1 MPPKKTIAAK
11 AAATTVGA
19 STATTI
25 ESLYFQQYDAHVA
38 KYGPR
43 TAILLQ
49 VGKFYEVYDSIDVRT
64 GASRANAIAVVE
76 ACEVAI
82 DPKPT
87 EDPMRSR
94 VFWGFPEASL
104 AKFERML
111 VAKGYTV
118 VVIAQKK
125 DGAGDVIERVVD
137 HISSPGTFWDVEGGL
152 AVRKDE
158 QILLGIYIEP
168 YTDSEKGLPHWYVA
182 STAFDSMTG
191 KAVSTETDLTVLDG
205 KPVYDPIE
213 PFWSVYPPAEVVV
226 WWSSTTLLPPT
237 QKQIQALF
245 AGYTPLVH
253 IVHLDPKKEMSLL
266 EDRRRLT
273 FLTEIYRPDTAIG
286 IAEYLGVERHPFV
299 RRSLAL
305 LLAFIKDH
313 NPSYLRNLHAHT
325 LWCPD
330 EYCLLGNAALEQ
342 LAMLPPNA
350 ARPQESLLHWL
361 QKTTTSMGGRALR
374 ERCLKP
380 LTDCAELE
388 ARQERIATLRAAPAT
403 RAALDAGLKGV
414 FDLPRIYRRIQLGSA
429 TTDDLLQLVVTYKKA
444 AALLEATRGAVYGLQ
459 DGDVAAL
466 VSEHIAEVLGR
477 WDEDRI
483 RAAKQVGGSGGDAG
497 GGIALG
503 SCHVWRRG
511 VHGDLDAQE
520 DAWGVL
526 ETAALG
532 LKTQWEGLLE
542 ETGVLE
548 WTLREDAPFTF
559 TTTARRANSIA
570 ALAKSRLKQ
579 DVTHTKRGASTTVML
594 ESPELAHV
602 NTEGCALRT
611 AWRAA
616 VVTTWRA
623 DWRAWTEAAIA
634 SGVLEYLVDFLAT
647 LDVECT
653 LARIADEYGY
663 VRPTYVE
670 PTEAAVAGVYVHEM
684 RHPILERV
692 TMSPYV
698 PHTLAYGAF
707 CDDAAAVASG
717 TAARTPGGL
726 LVYGVN
732 AAGKSSLGKAL
743 GLTIVMAQ
751 CGIPVP
757 ATAMRLIP
765 YTGLFT
771 RILGNDNLWAGM
783 SSFVVEMTEF
793 RSILRAAGPRT
804 LVIGDE
810 LCAGTET
817 ASATSIVAAGVQTLR
832 SRGAHFFFAT
842 HLHEL
847 SEIPEVSNTA
857 SVRMVH
863 LSVHAT
869 AAGTL
874 VYDRVLRA
882 GCGSPMYGL
891 EVCRGLD
898 MDAEF
903 LRLAFDYRKRLFGGG
918 GGATG
923 AAAAAP
929 APSRYN
935 AAVLMTAC
943 AVCGSRSGLETH
955 HIVPQA
961 AATATGRIA
970 PGVHKNAGANLVVLC
985 DACHTAHHKG
995 LLEIQGWVDTSTGRK
1010 LRYAKM
1016 PMPAGPAGP
1025 MGP

>member
-1 MPPKKTIAAK
+1 MPPKKTAK
-11 AAATTVGA
+11 GGAGAAASA
-19 STATTI
+19 SIMPTI
-25 ESLYFQQYDAHVA
+25 ETLYFQHYDTYVA

-49 VGKFYEVYDSIDVRT
+49 VGKFYEVYDTIDLRT

-87 EDPMRSR
+87 DDPLRSR

-125 DGAGDVIERVVD
+125 DGTGDVIERTVD

-226 WWSSTTLLPPT
+226 WWSSTTLAPPA
-237 QKQIQALF
+237 QKQFQALF

-253 IVHLDPKKEMSLL
+253 IVHLDPKKEMSVL

-273 FLTEIYRPDTAIG
+273 FLTDIYRPDAAIG
-286 IAEYLGVERHPFV
+286 IAEYLGIERHPFV

-313 NPSYLRNLHAHT
+313 NPSYLRNLHDHT
-325 LWCPD
+325 LWCSD

-388 ARQERIATLRAAPAT
+388 ERQERIATLRAAPAA
-403 RAALDAGLKGV
+403 RMALEAQLKGV

-429 TTDDLLQLVVTYKKA
+429 TTDDVLQLIVTYKKA
-444 AALLEATRGAVYGLQ
+444 AALLETTRGAVYGLQ
-459 DGDVAAL
+459 DSDVAARVAEH
-466 VSEHIAEVLGR
+466 VSAALAT

-483 RAAKQVGGSGGDAG
+483 RAAKQTSGATGET
-497 GGIALG
+497 GIALG

-511 VHGDLDAQE
+511 VHPELDAHE

-526 ETAALG
+526 EAAALG
-532 LKTQWEGLLE
+532 IKAQWEGLLE
-542 ETGVLE
+542 ESGVLE

-559 TTTARRANSIA
+559 TTTARRANSIT

-579 DVTHTKRGASTTVML
+579 DVTQTKRGTSTTVVL
-594 ESPELAHV
+594 DCPDLARA
-602 NTEGCALRT
+602 NAEGQVQRA

-616 VVTTWRA
+616 VIAAWRA
-623 DWRAWTEAAIA
+623 DWRAWTDAAIA
-634 SGVLEYLVDFLAT
+634 TGVLESLVDFLAT

-670 PTEAAVAGVYVHEM
+670 STAAATAGVFVQDL

-692 TMSPYV
+692 TTSPYV

-707 CDDAAAVASG
+707 CDDDAVVATT

-743 GLTIVMAQ
+743 GLAIVLAQ

-832 SRGAHFFFAT
+832 ARGAHFFFAT

-847 SEIPEVSNTA
+847 AAIPEVSNNA
-857 SVRMVH
+857 GVRMVH

-869 AAGTL
+869 AAGVL

-903 LRLAFDYRKRLFGGG
+903 LRLAFDYRKRLFSGG
-918 GGATG
+918 GGAE
-923 AAAAAP
+923 AP
-929 APSRYN
+929 GPSRYN

-943 AVCGSRSGLETH
+943 GVCGSRSGLETH

-961 AATATGRIA
+961 AASATGRIA

-985 DACHTAHHKG
+985 DACHKAHHAG
-995 LLEIQGWVDTSTGRK
+995 MLDIQGWMDTSAGRK
-1010 LRYAKM
+1010 LRYAVVAA
-1016 PMPAGPAGP
+1016 PVGPAGP
-1025 MGP
+1025 TTP

>member
-1 MPPKKTIAAK
+1 MPPKKTVK
-11 AAATTVGA
+11 ASGGAGATPLA
-19 STATTI
+19 PSI
-25 ESLYFQQYDAHVA
+25 ETLYFQHYDAYVA

-49 VGKFYEVYDSIDVRT
+49 VGKFYEVYDSIDMRT
-64 GASRANAIAVVE
+64 GVSRANAIAVVE

-87 EDPMRSR
+87 EDPLRSR

-125 DGAGDVIERVVD
+125 DGTGDVIERVVD
-137 HISSPGTFWDVEGGL
+137 HISSPGTFWDIEGGL

-168 YTDSEKGLPHWYVA
+168 YMDSEKSLPHWYVA

-226 WWSSTTLLPPT
+226 WWSSATLVPPT
-237 QKQIQALF
+237 QKQFQALF

-253 IVHLDPKKEMSLL
+253 IVQLDPKKEMSVL
-266 EDRRRLT
+266 EDRKRLT
-273 FLTEIYRPDTAIG
+273 FLTEIYHPDTAIG
-286 IAEYLGVERHPFV
+286 IAEYLGIERHPFV

-305 LLAFIKDH
+305 LLAFIQDH

-380 LTDCAELE
+380 LTDCDELE
-388 ARQERIATLRAAPAT
+388 ARQERIATLRAT
-403 RAALDAGLKGV
+403 SAARVAIEAQLKGV

-444 AALLEATRGAVYGLQ
+444 AALLAATEGAVYGLQ
-459 DGDVAAL
+459 DSAAAAL
-466 VSEHIAEVLGR
+466 VAEHLTAVVSM

-483 RAAKQVGGSGGDAG
+483 RAAKQVGGGGGGDA
-497 GGIALG
+497 GIALG

-511 VHGDLDAQE
+511 VHPELDAQE
-520 DAWGVL
+520 DAWAAL
-526 ETAALG
+526 ETTALG
-532 LKTQWEGLLE
+532 IKTQWETLLE
-542 ETGVLE
+542 DSGAIE
-548 WTLREDAPFTF
+548 WTLREDVPFTF
-559 TTTARRANSIA
+559 TTTARRATSIA
-570 ALAKSRLKQ
+570 ALAKSRLRQ
-579 DVTHTKRGASTTVML
+579 DVTHTKRGASTTVVL
-594 ESPELAHV
+594 DSPELGHA
-602 NTEGCALRT
+602 NTEGAALRA

-616 VVTTWRA
+616 VVSAWRA
-623 DWRAWTEAAIA
+623 DWRVWTEAAIA
-634 SGVLEYLVDFLAT
+634 TGVLEILVDFLAT

-670 PTEAAVAGVYVHEM
+670 STQAAVAGVHIQDL

-692 TMSPYV
+692 TTSPYV
-698 PHTLAYGAF
+698 PHTLSYGAF
-707 CDDAAAVASG
+707 SDDK
-717 TAARTPGGL
+717 TGGL

-743 GLTIVMAQ
+743 GLAIVLAQ

-757 ATAMRLIP
+757 AKAMRLIP

-832 SRGAHFFFAT
+832 ARGAHFFFAT

-847 SEIPEVSNTA
+847 AEIPEVSNNA
-857 SVRMVH
+857 GVRMVH

-869 AAGTL
+869 AAGVL
-874 VYDRVLRA
+874 VYDRVLRD

-903 LRLAFDYRKRLFGGG
+903 LRLAFDYRKRLFGG
-918 GGATG
+918 AV
-923 AAAAAP
+923 AAG
-929 APSRYN
+929 PSRYN

-943 AVCGSRSGLETH
+943 GVCGSRNGLETH

-961 AATATGRIA
+961 AANAAGRIA
-970 PGVHKNAGANLVVLC
+970 PGVHKNTGANLVVLC
-985 DACHTAHHKG
+985 DTCHKAHHG
-995 LLEIQGWVDTSTGRK
+995 GMLEIQGWADTTAGRK
-1010 LRYAKM
+1010 LRYTVGAGAGA
-1016 PMPAGPAGP
+1016 PAGPTGP
-1025 MGP
+1025 TTP